1 MNYELE
7 GKAEHKV
14 QSNIEFKLTVTKSGS
29 PCEPNADI
37 VGWLKGVNEDIRG
50 NVHKSF
56 GLVRINF
63 HVGTPGA
70 YELHIEVNK
79 KRLYEPSV
87 IKVVESHL
95 QHYEDFRFEITSEVF
110 NGGRVDTE
118 YTVKIAARKDNQLKD
133 VNESDLFLRV
143 GGPHELQVIPARRA
157 GQGHYTCRFAAKVPG
172 FHPIDVWYE
181 GKSVIAKPE
190 RVHFISPSNAAQTKA
205 VKVPTGYETVG
216 QVTTFTIQSRNSSGV
231 NNTSGGDN
239 FDVQSSGP
247 AQLAD
252 LIIRDML
259 DGKYNV
265 SFTPTQTGTYE
276 LDISL
281 NGLPIGNSPVKITA
295 IRK

>member
-1 MNYELE
+1 
-7 GKAEHKV
+7 
-14 QSNIEFKLTVTKSGS
+14 LTVTKDGS
-29 PCEPNADI
+29 PCEPTQEV
-37 VGWLKGVNEDIRG
+37 VGWLKGVKEDIRG

-79 KRLYEPSV
+79 KRLYEPSIV
-87 IKVVESHL
+87 KVVEQHA

-110 NGGRVDTE
+110 NGGRVGSE
-118 YTVKIAARKDNQLKD
+118 YLVKIAARKDNQLKD
-133 VNESDLFLRV
+133 INESDLFLRV
-143 GGPHELQVIPARRA
+143 GNPHELQVIPARRV
-157 GQGHYTCRFAAKVPG
+157 GQGSYQCKFSAKVPG

-190 RVHFISPSNAAQTKA
+190 RVHFISPSDAGQTKA

-216 QVTTFTIQSRNSSGV
+216 QVTSFTIQSRNSSGV

-239 FDVQSSGP
+239 YDVASSGP
-247 AQLAD
+247 SQLAD
-252 LIIRDML
+252 LIIRDEL
-259 DGKYNV
+259 DGKYTV
-265 SFTPTQTGTYE
+265 SFTPTQTGTYV

-281 NGLPIGNSPVKITA
+281 NGRPIGNSPVKITA